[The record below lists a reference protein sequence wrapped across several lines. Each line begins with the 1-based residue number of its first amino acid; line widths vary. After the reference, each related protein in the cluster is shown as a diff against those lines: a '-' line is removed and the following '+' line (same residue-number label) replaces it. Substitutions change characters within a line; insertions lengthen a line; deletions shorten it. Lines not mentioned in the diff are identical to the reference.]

1 MSIYEN
7 ASLVLNSVNCSSTNS
22 IKSSFTWN
30 NINLRNLLGDMY
42 DKYDRFNLCLN
53 CISSAYTI
61 SALSGTTN
69 SQVLIRFSGLPWVN
83 CNYNITSSSIN
94 VNNIYTIITSF
105 KFSSSTPQEPLTQYF
120 YGSNIATFSKNS
132 DIISITIDYL
142 RLVDL
147 LTPDTTNTYPQM
159 TFIFDIYGIDEYKT
173 NDVSRRIKI

>member
-1 MSIYEN
+1 MSEKKNPPI
-7 ASLVLNSVNCSSTNS
+7 
-22 IKSSFTWN
+22 
-30 NINLRNLLGDMY
+30 NIALLGDMY
-42 DKYDRFNLCLN
+42 DKYDKFNLCLN
-53 CISSAYTI
+53 CISTAYTAF
-61 SALSGTTN
+61 ALSATNN
-69 SQVLIRFSGLPWVN
+69 SQVLIRLTGLPWVN
-83 CNYNITSSSIN
+83 CNYNITSSGMN
-94 VNNIYTIITSF
+94 VNNIYNIIGTF

-147 LTPDTTNTYPQM
+147 SSPDTTNTYPQI